1 MRYGVGSTVLISIA
15 LVIFVL
21 ITAPTVFA
29 QETKN
34 RRFTQEELAF
44 YNGTKGRPA
53 YVAVEEKVYDVSEN
67 QYWKNGIHQNM
78 HHAGVDLTEE
88 LHTSPHG
95 KEVLQDMV
103 QVGVLAKP
111 DRLPAFLETL
121 LKRHPFLKRHPH
133 PFLVHFPMVFLFG
146 GAIFML
152 LNLFRPQ
159 WAPFE
164 PMAFWML
171 IMGIIFTPPAIVTG
185 LWSWWVVYSLQPL
198 PQVFYKISLSFTLLL
213 VEIICLLMRIRH
225 PFERG
230 TKGWI
235 YLGLMFYL
243 AVAGMTIGFF
253 GGQLTYGY

>member
-1 MRYGVGSTVLISIA
+1 LSIDFSCPVFYYPELSSHRAKKDWNPFNLKPHHKEPDNEIHRLEVLMRCGVGSIALISIA
-15 LVIFVL
+15 LVIFVI

-29 QETKN
+29 QGTKN
-34 RRFTQEELAF
+34 RRFTQDELALN
-44 YNGTKGRPA
+44 NGTKGRPA
-53 YVAVEEKVYDVSEN
+53 YVAVEGKVYDVSES
-67 QYWKNGIHQNM
+67 QYWKNGIHQKM

-88 LHTSPHG
+88 LRVSPRG

-103 QVGVLAKP
+103 QVGILAKS

-121 LKRHPFLKRHPH
+121 LKRHPVLQRHPH

-171 IMGIIFTPPAIVTG
+171 IMGINSHP
-185 LWSWWVVYSLQPL
+185 QPL
-198 PQVFYKISLSFTLLL
+198 LRDYGV
-213 VEIICLLMRIRH
+213 
-225 PFERG
+225 
-230 TKGWI
+230 GW
-235 YLGLMFYL
+235 
-243 AVAGMTIGFF
+243 
-253 GGQLTYGY
+253 